1 VALYLGEFVILAKSE
16 FLTFFNQERPRMAIT
31 SNLSE
36 TLTEIEQETRDFF
49 RTLNEKDRRRY
60 VALHAKWYGH
70 GGIAWIVRIVGCSRH
85 TVERGMKELGS
96 LADDSARGRIRKP
109 GAGRKKRS
117 IPSH

>member
-1 VALYLGEFVILAKSE
+1 
-16 FLTFFNQERPRMAIT
+16 MATT
-31 SNLSE
+31 SNLPE
-36 TLTEIEQETRDFF
+36 TLTEIDQETRDFF

-60 VALHAKWYGH
+60 VALAAKRYGR

-96 LADDSARGRIRKP
+96 LADDHACGRIRKP